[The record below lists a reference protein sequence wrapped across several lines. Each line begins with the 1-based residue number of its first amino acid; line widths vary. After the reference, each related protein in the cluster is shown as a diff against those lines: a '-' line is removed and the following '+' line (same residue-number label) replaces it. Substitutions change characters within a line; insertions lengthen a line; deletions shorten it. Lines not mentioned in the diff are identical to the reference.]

1 MAERFEQLYK
11 FPENLYTEDAPI
23 IIAAGALL
31 KDNVTG
37 SIVAQFKFHSIS
49 IKTIKALKIS
59 IDALDVAGQPLQNI
73 EDYQYLDLSIRN
85 GQDFGANKAIVMPS
99 PVTRAISIANFTVV
113 FSDNSKWGW
122 DSSNELTSLPHLSNL
137 RSMLHDAEMEKQY
150 QISTNQYAKYVPC
163 ESGSLWSCA
172 CGEWNNTDY
181 CTKCRLSKTTA
192 FSALDISTLQTNM
205 ENRLAA
211 EKAKREMEMEQQR
224 IAAEKEAAKKAE
236 NEKKRKVYIK
246 YGTIA
251 AIVAAVILIIV
262 GIISAVIAKNR
273 DLTIDKLLTLET
285 REDVISLLG
294 KSDDSETEDSYDVT
308 FMRNDYYMIVKYND
322 DSIDH
327 CTLTYDFPGMANI
340 ELAVDMLEYE
350 PTSKDISVANN
361 LVDELLNTF
370 NEKFG
375 EPEVFNSPVSTTT
388 YTWIVDSNE
397 IELVNYIGND
407 ELSLIGAIDIRINY
421 NTKVSKEQADASQSE
436 NENETEIESEQQS
449 TLEIVKKSYDNALS
463 LAKSKNKDQDYSYV
477 LLHDEVVKLSQ
488 ATTFNEADALKIF
501 NNTVTSENIKEKCS
515 DLLVYVIEENQDYIS
530 ALMRKFSA
538 LESVAGTIETKKVNI
553 QANDVDK
560 LLNELGIQ
568 PETLGRILAMLDI
581 YDYSWLSDSEDDKFL
596 KFTDDGF
603 TYNWSAVGDKTL
615 DLNIKGSSE
624 TTKSPSTNENNKTTE
639 ESTTTNK
646 KPTTQ
651 TTGCSHDYGQY
662 AIDEATCLF
671 DGVRYMKCTKC
682 GDSYEEVIKALGHSW
697 KDATCTQAEYCTN
710 CGETKGAELGH
721 NWPTNTV
728 NPQCSR
734 CYQPYDFN
742 VSLNIEAPKSI
753 TAHNGVEVTISN
765 VWYELRLWG
774 QDEYRLTV
782 HVEGTS
788 TDHFMMYGYTALYSS
803 NGTEIDDILG
813 VISRTDVDANGNFSE
828 WFSYDIPASDA
839 TYTFIV
845 DVWK

>member
-122 DSSNELTSLPHLSNL
+122 DSSNELTSLPHPSNL

-407 ELSLIGAIDIRINY
+407 ELSLIGAIDIRIQY
-421 NTKVSKEQADASQSE
+421 NILPTDDKTDNTQDQSKEDDTLKTPSTS
-436 NENETEIESEQQS
+436 ETE
-449 TLEIVKKSYDNALS
+449 D
-463 LAKSKNKDQDYSYV
+463 
-477 LLHDEVVKLSQ
+477 
-488 ATTFNEADALKIF
+488 
-501 NNTVTSENIKEKCS
+501 
-515 DLLVYVIEENQDYIS
+515 
-530 ALMRKFSA
+530 
-538 LESVAGTIETKKVNI
+538 
-553 QANDVDK
+553 
-560 LLNELGIQ
+560 
-568 PETLGRILAMLDI
+568 
-581 YDYSWLSDSEDDKFL
+581 
-596 KFTDDGF
+596 
-603 TYNWSAVGDKTL
+603 
-615 DLNIKGSSE
+615 
-624 TTKSPSTNENNKTTE
+624 
-639 ESTTTNK
+639 STTTTENDNEEDSSNNI
-646 KPTTQ
+646 TTS
-651 TTGCSHDYGQY
+651 CNHNYEKSV
-662 AIDEATCLF
+662 IEKATCTAS
-671 DGVRYMKCTKC
+671 GSYNMKCTKC
-682 GDSYEEVIKALGHSW
+682 GNSYTDTVAALGHSMSN
-697 KDATCTQAEYCTN
+697 ATCTQDAKCTRCGVAGEKAHGHSWISNGWIGDNVVCSYCN
-710 CGETKGAELGH
+710 MD
-721 NWPTNTV
+721 
-728 NPQCSR
+728 
-734 CYQPYDFN
+734 YQPNITVVARNLPVTCDHYTSDQTTVTG
-742 VSLNIEAPKSI
+742 VSISSETEA
-753 TAHNGVEVTISN
+753 
-765 VWYELRLWG
+765 RL
-774 QDEYRLTV
+774 Q
-782 HVEGTS
+782 
-788 TDHFMMYGYTALYSS
+788 S
-803 NGTEIDDILG
+803 NGDIIIHAQLNFAATGFGMSNFFTINIYDNSGSLIDSNSVDFLPGADNTYYVELPDNNTYYI
-813 VISRTDVDANGNFSE
+813 DVACNH
-828 WFSYDIPASDA
+828 
-839 TYTFIV
+839 
-845 DVWK
+845 